1 MRGESIVAIY
11 YWEWSGEREK
21 GTKCNTVH
29 GVVGYGC
36 AFSLFFHL
44 VRNQL
49 FGGELGSS
57 LALVVFCRGIRPC
70 CHECFHSTQLVLFG
84 GLMQWGVTFV
94 VLTVDLRLTLDEEV
108 DAFIMAPT

>member
-1 MRGESIVAIY
+1 MERVLLPFIIG
-11 YWEWSGEREK
+11 SGVERERRVQSVIQYTAWW
-21 GTKCNTVH
+21 GMVMR
-29 GVVGYGC
+29 
-36 AFSLFFHL
+36 FSLFFHL

-57 LALVVFCRGIRPC
+57 LALVVFCRGVRPC